1 MRLLIDPGRADQA
14 GSNAAVVLT
23 YRTKVSET
31 VSGVVVERQPTE
43 AVKTVLRSQ
52 LEQMIRAYPGD
63 DPAFGNMV
71 VDERHGA
78 QRSLRCAVARLFAAH
93 GNLPDATLRGIF
105 TPPLLAGFE
114 WIAAP
119 AATPA
124 QAAAAAPQSTDA
136 AWTARWNSVWGYIY
150 RNSAGA
156 LVQLDPAATQT
167 AEERAGAAGGAP
179 LEEESESRATTFVAP
194 AAAHGVPA
202 ADSGPREMDV
212 DAPQ

>member
-78 QRSLRCAVARLFAAH
+78 QRSLRCAVGRLFAAH
-93 GNLPDATLRGIF
+93 GNLPDATRHLH
-105 TPPLLAGFE
+105 
-114 WIAAP
+114 
-119 AATPA
+119 
-124 QAAAAAPQSTDA
+124 AAAAGRLRVD
-136 AWTARWNSVWGYIY
+136 R
-150 RNSAGA
+150 
-156 LVQLDPAATQT
+156 
-167 AEERAGAAGGAP
+167 RAGGDARAGCRSCAAVDRCGLDRPLEQRVGVHLPEQRRRVSAARPGGDADRGGAGG
-179 LEEESESRATTFVAP
+179 S
-194 AAAHGVPA
+194 
-202 ADSGPREMDV
+202 SGRRTVGE
-212 DAPQ
+212 